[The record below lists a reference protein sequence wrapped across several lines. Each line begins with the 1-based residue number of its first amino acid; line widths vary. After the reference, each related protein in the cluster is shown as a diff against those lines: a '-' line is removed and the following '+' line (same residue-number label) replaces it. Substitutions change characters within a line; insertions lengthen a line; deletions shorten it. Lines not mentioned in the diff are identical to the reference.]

1 MFYFVKASPMK
12 KYCNLTPAVAKVNTI
27 YYCPAQPLHLHLPN
41 KYKSKLKDAKNS
53 IN

>member
-1 MFYFVKASPMK
+1 MNIAFEFFSVTFS
-12 KYCNLTPAVAKVNTI
+12 
-27 YYCPAQPLHLHLPN
+27 AQPLHLHLPN